1 MNRRPLAR
9 KAPELTLENAHAPL
23 SMMIMN
29 RKMAQKL
36 RREKLEAC
44 LNCRNFYD
52 CKKLGVYE
60 ECPDFQEVEGEA
72 WVIRKL

>member
-1 MNRRPLAR
+1 
-9 KAPELTLENAHAPL
+9 
-23 SMMIMN
+23 MMIMN